1 MAPTLRP
8 AYRVRPL
15 DLGEILDEAF
25 RIYRANFALMF
36 GVALVATLPTLVQA
50 IGSGSGGTMA
60 LLQQFQAASGNEVAP
75 PDTSLFWLVGVGFLL
90 AFIMLP
96 ITTAA
101 PYFAASAVTLGLP
114 ATVGS
119 ILRDALRNYWR
130 VWGLLLINL
139 ALALTMI
146 LILTIP
152 FVVLILIRWSFQYPV
167 LYLEHAGVG
176 GSLSRSSALVKG
188 SWWRIFGVLFI
199 VGLMVGVIGFVVG
212 AMGGLLSLVAPAG
225 LARGVVSGVLS
236 SLVRAVLEPYTAIAA
251 TLLYLDM
258 RVRKESLDLQLMA
271 GQAGDPGQAASGFP
285 PPSASGLPA
294 ASGETPPAWGQ
305 TPPAWGDPP
314 PSPPAWGEP
323 PPPPPA

>member
-25 RIYRANFALMF
+25 RIYRANFALLF
-36 GVALVATLPTLVQA
+36 GVALVATVPALVQA
-50 IGSGSGGTMA
+50 IGSGSGGTLA
-60 LLQQFQAASGNEVAP
+60 LLQQFQAASGSEVAA
-75 PDTSLFWLVGVGFLL
+75 PDTSLFWLVIVGFVL
-90 AFIMLP
+90 AVIMLP

-101 PYFAASAVTLGLP
+101 PYFAACAVTLGLP

-130 VWGLLLINL
+130 VWGLLFINFG
-139 ALALTMI
+139 LALTMV

-152 FVVLILIRWSFQYPV
+152 FVVLLLIRWAFQYPV
-167 LYLEHAGVG
+167 LYLEHAGIG
-176 GSLSRSSALVKG
+176 GSLTRSTALVKG
-188 SWWRIFGVLFI
+188 SWWRIFGILFI
-199 VGLMVGVIGFVVG
+199 VGLMVAVIGFVIG
-212 AMGGLLSLVAPAG
+212 AMGGLLSLAVPTG
-225 LARGVVSGVLS
+225 LARGVVSGVLG
-236 SLVRAVLEPYTAIAA
+236 SLARAALLPYAAIAT

-271 GQAGDPGQAASGFP
+271 GQAGESAPAGGQAP
-285 PPSASGLPA
+285 P

-305 TPPAWGDPP
+305 NPPAWGDPP